1 MQAPGKR
8 SADGLSGE
16 EALSIGRSR
25 YTAQARYN
33 LRTEASAAIANCRGR
48 STLMENH
55 VTKKTKMTAEEAAT
69 LIFTIRNMV
78 LVQLASTQIEIVTI
92 DLCGGDLNSKNS
104 EMLLEDREVLITE
117 LIAAH
122 QAYEAAERRVIS
134 NLT

>member
-1 MQAPGKR
+1 M
-8 SADGLSGE
+8 
-16 EALSIGRSR
+16 
-25 YTAQARYN
+25 
-33 LRTEASAAIANCRGR
+33 
-48 STLMENH
+48 
-55 VTKKTKMTAEEAAT
+55 TKKTKMTAEEAAT